1 MPFGLTNAPSIFQ
14 RFVNEI
20 FANLLDV
27 YVLVYLD
34 DILVFSDNM
43 ADHNKHVK
51 EVLRCLREHGLC
63 YDFDRFR
70 LYSRDRIQSVSD
82 NAQASVQGA
91 SWAHEYQLEDVQSSI
106 HRFENG

>member
-1 MPFGLTNAPSIFQ
+1 MQ
-14 RFVNEI
+14 
-20 FANLLDV
+20 LLED
-27 YVLVYLD
+27 
-34 DILVFSDNM
+34 
-43 ADHNKHVK
+43 
-51 EVLRCLREHGLC
+51 C
-63 YDFDRFR
+63 YDFDWFR